1 MTMTFQERYHAYV
14 NETLSAVWNDN
25 QKEIEQ
31 AAHILYDAE
40 CGGHC
45 IYTFGTGHSHML
57 GQDIYA
63 RAGGFAKIKPIV
75 EIELTLATHPTKST
89 QIERLAGYADVLEQ
103 LYHVKEKD
111 VIIAASNS
119 GRNALVIEYLLRM
132 KQKGARIVAITSLCH
147 SQKVKSRHENGK
159 KLCDIADVV
168 LDNKAPYGDAGIA
181 LNKTVSM
188 GPVSTLS
195 GCFLSQCIVGRMA
208 ELLIQD
214 GRDVPVFR
222 SSNADGADE
231 YNQELFDRYVL

>member
-1 MTMTFQERYHAYV
+1 MTFQEKYHAYV
-14 NETLSAVWNDN
+14 NEILSAVWNAN

-103 LYHVKEKD
+103 LYHV
-111 VIIAASNS
+111 
-119 GRNALVIEYLLRM
+119 
-132 KQKGARIVAITSLCH
+132 
-147 SQKVKSRHENGK
+147 
-159 KLCDIADVV
+159 
-168 LDNKAPYGDAGIA
+168 
-181 LNKTVSM
+181 
-188 GPVSTLS
+188 
-195 GCFLSQCIVGRMA
+195 
-208 ELLIQD
+208 
-214 GRDVPVFR
+214 
-222 SSNADGADE
+222 
-231 YNQELFDRYVL
+231 

>member
-1 MTMTFQERYHAYV
+1 MTFQEKYHAYV

-103 LYHVKEKD
+103 LYHVKEGD

-147 SQKVKSRHENGK
+147 SQKVKSRHESGK

-168 LDNKAPYGDAGIA
+168 LDNKAPYGDASIA
-181 LNKTVSM
+181 LNETVSM

>member
-1 MTMTFQERYHAYV
+1 MTFQEKYHAYV

-31 AAHILYDAE
+31 AAHILYNAE

-103 LYHVKEKD
+103 LYHVKEGD

-147 SQKVKSRHENGK
+147 SQKVKSRHESGK

-181 LNKTVSM
+181 LNETVSM

-208 ELLIQD
+208 ELRIQD
-214 GRDVPVFR
+214 SRDVPVFR
-222 SSNADGADE
+222 ARTAVCADE

>member
-1 MTMTFQERYHAYV
+1 M
-14 NETLSAVWNDN
+14 
-25 QKEIEQ
+25 
-31 AAHILYDAE
+31 
-40 CGGHC
+40 
-45 IYTFGTGHSHML
+45 
-57 GQDIYA
+57 
-63 RAGGFAKIKPIV
+63 

-103 LYHVKEKD
+103 LYHVKEGD

-132 KQKGARIVAITSLCH
+132 KQQGARIVAITSLCH
-147 SQKVKSRHENGK
+147 SQKVKSRHESGK

-181 LNKTVSM
+181 LNETVSM

-214 GRDVPVFR
+214 SRDVPVFR

>member
-1 MTMTFQERYHAYV
+1 MSMKPCLPYGMTI
-14 NETLSAVWNDN
+14 
-25 QKEIEQ
+25 KEIEQ
-31 AAHILYDAE
+31 AAHILYNAE

-103 LYHVKEKD
+103 LYHVKEGD

-147 SQKVKSRHENGK
+147 SQKVKSRHESGK

-181 LNKTVSM
+181 LNETVSM

-208 ELLIQD
+208 ELLVQD

>member
-1 MTMTFQERYHAYV
+1 MKPCLPYGMTIKKKSNRQLISCIMR
-14 NETLSAVWNDN
+14 SA
-25 QKEIEQ
+25 
-31 AAHILYDAE
+31 A
-40 CGGHC
+40 
-45 IYTFGTGHSHML
+45 
-57 GQDIYA
+57 
-63 RAGGFAKIKPIV
+63 

-103 LYHVKEKD
+103 LYHVKEGD

-147 SQKVKSRHENGK
+147 SQKVKSRHESGK

-181 LNKTVSM
+181 LNETVSM

-214 GRDVPVFR
+214 SRDVPVFR

>member
-1 MTMTFQERYHAYV
+1 MDIAFIPLALATPIC
-14 NETLSAVWNDN
+14 LD
-25 QKEIEQ
+25 K
-31 AAHILYDAE
+31 
-40 CGGHC
+40 
-45 IYTFGTGHSHML
+45 
-57 GQDIYA
+57 DIYA

-103 LYHVKEKD
+103 LYHVKEGD

-147 SQKVKSRHENGK
+147 SQKVKSRHESGK

-181 LNKTVSM
+181 LNETVSM

-214 GRDVPVFR
+214 SRDVPVFR